1 MAADAFNSVGGYT
14 VGIPPYQV
22 IDETG
27 NITTTLLT
35 VTDINGSG
43 NVTISGNIVAG
54 NLIGNIVGNIS
65 GTITA
70 PGFDTQVLYN
80 SNGEVAASD
89 AFTFDSSV
97 NLVTITGDLVANSFT
112 IGSGTNQFS
121 TASVLFA
128 TTTNN
133 AVNQPLHRSRIDD
146 ICSIDYTIIA
156 TDSSNNRQISKLF
169 AGVMGDEVSYFE
181 YGTID
186 VPQESPGVGDF
197 KVVFDAG
204 DVVLTVNPVSS
215 QLTNYK
221 IMITSY
227 KA

>member
-27 NITTTLLT
+27 NITTTQLT
-35 VTDINGSG
+35 VADINGTG
-43 NVTISGNIVAG
+43 NVTITGNIIAG
-54 NLIGNIVGNIS
+54 NLIGNIIGNVS
-65 GTITA
+65 GTIEA
-70 PGFDTQVLYN
+70 PGLDTQILYN
-80 SNGEVAASD
+80 SNGEVSASS
-89 AFTFDSSV
+89 AFTFDSSI
-97 NLVTITGDLVANSFT
+97 NLVTISGDLVANSFT
-112 IGSGTNQFS
+112 IGAGTNQFC
-121 TASVLFA
+121 TTNVLFA
-128 TTTNN
+128 TTND
-133 AVNQPLHRSRIDD
+133 ASNQTLHRSRIDD

-169 AGVMGDEVSYFE
+169 AGVMGDEVGYFE

-186 VPQESPGVGDF
+186 VPQMSPGVGDF
-197 KVVFDAG
+197 KVVFDSG
-204 DVVLTVNPVSS
+204 NVVLTVNPVSS

>member
-27 NITTTLLT
+27 NITTTQIT
-35 VTDINGSG
+35 VADISS
-43 NVTISGNIVAG
+43 SGNITITGNLIAG
-54 NLIGNIVGNIS
+54 NLVGNIVGNIT

-70 PGFDTQVLYN
+70 PGLDTQVLYN
-80 SNGEVAASD
+80 HNGEVSATD
-89 AFTFDSSV
+89 AFTFDSSI
-97 NLVTITGDLVANSFT
+97 NLVTIAGDLVANSFT

-121 TASVLFA
+121 TTRVLFA
-128 TTTNN
+128 TTTNDSL
-133 AVNQPLHRSRIDD
+133 NQPLHRSRIDD

-169 AGVMGDEVSYFE
+169 AGVMGAEVGYFE

-186 VPQESPGVGDF
+186 VPQTSPGVGDF
-197 KVVFDAG
+197 KVVFDTG
-204 DVVLTVNPVSS
+204 SVVLTVNPVSS